1 MDMAITMVRVSE
13 KGQIAIP
20 RSIREEMGIEQG
32 DDLVLLQE
40 DSRILLE
47 KAKKMSDK
55 MKDDFRDIIK
65 HSEKALKEVWD
76 NEEDDI
82 WDRYLK
88 K

>member
-1 MDMAITMVRVSE
+1 MAITMVRVSE

-20 RSIREEMGIEQG
+20 RSIREEMGIEKG

-55 MKDDFRDIIK
+55 MKDDFRDMIK

-76 NEEDDI
+76 NKVDDI
-82 WDRYLK
+82 WNKCLK